1 MEGKPV
7 SREKGL
13 GHFILPLLA
22 PPQLCSDGWGG
33 EVGVRTGSHLCLVH
47 HPLVM
52 PHSQGGPAGHA
63 TQRRPFEGSK
73 QQAGSIHKPCLPL
86 KTNHRVKRDWVVASA
101 GPSVTPFQRTK
112 RWQGPGPSQP
122 LSLCTP
128 GTRTVMRSQRLLNYS
143 ELP

>member
-13 GHFILPLLA
+13 GHFLLPRPS
-22 PPQLCSDGWGG
+22 PPASAVTGG
-33 EVGVRTGSHLCLVH
+33 GTGSHLWLVH

-112 RWQGPGPSQP
+112 RWQRPGPSQP